1 VCSENGRALMN
12 SIKEAPTCK
21 YTLVFHAPM
30 LCKHPAFQE
39 ERQPWVVIDCN
50 AIPAD
55 EIPVKEDT
63 TIVEEPVHEA
73 ETVQEDSSV
82 TSALPESENNTP
94 RISLPQ
100 DHHIPISEASTKS
113 ESEAAVAVETSE
125 ETGVI
130 KEVTEPSEVSE
141 EPVTSSDGKGQV
153 EPAEVEEK
161 GEGKSEEKVE
171 ELAHS
176 EPQRG
181 EHPTP

>member
-1 VCSENGRALMN
+1 MN

-55 EIPVKEDT
+55 EVLVKEDR
-63 TIVEEPVHEA
+63 TIIEEPVHEA
-73 ETVQEDSSV
+73 ETVQEGSSV
-82 TSALPESENNTP
+82 TSALPESENETP
-94 RISLPQ
+94 LISLSQ
-100 DHHIPISEASTKS
+100 DHHIPISEASTES
-113 ESEAAVAVETSE
+113 ESETVVPVESSE

-141 EPVTSSDGKGQV
+141 EPVTNSDGKGKV
-153 EPAEVEEK
+153 EPAE
-161 GEGKSEEKVE
+161 GEGKGEKKVE

-176 EPQRG
+176 GFQRG
-181 EHPTP
+181 ERPTT